1 MLKTAFK
8 FIRYDRAKSFGA
20 LAGIV
25 ISVFLVGQQAGI
37 FIFLTDAMRSI
48 VDNNK
53 GYIWVTD
60 ETTNNANQ
68 LSLLDV
74 RKGYEIGSLP
84 GVDRVFPVV
93 VAGAGAKFANGTTS
107 GFSLIGSQAPDFV
120 GGPWRLYTAKP
131 QDMLPEGALVTDF
144 YDAKALGGLK
154 PGDYFEVNG
163 KKVYNAGLTRGA
175 RSFGGGLLAF
185 TTIERARYL
194 ANIPTNRVSFYLVKP
209 KSGVPESAVIQ
220 QINQSITGV
229 RAWNADAL
237 SQTTVKTVLAT
248 NGIAA
253 SFGSLIGFAIISGLV
268 IIGLTLYSAAID
280 RIKDYGTLKAI
291 GATNGYVSCLIL
303 TQATLFAL
311 VGYVV
316 GRGMV
321 EGFRQGIAQAGT
333 LFFFPLWFE
342 YALFV
347 VTIIISLG
355 GSVFAIRRINALEPA
370 TVFRG

>member
-1 MLKTAFK
+1 MFRTAFK
-8 FIRYDRAKSFGA
+8 FMRYDVAKSLGA

-25 ISVFLVGQQAGI
+25 ISVFLVAQQAGI

-60 ETTNNANQ
+60 ETTTNANQ
-68 LSLLDV
+68 LSQLDV
-74 RKGYEIGSLP
+74 RKGYEISSLP
-84 GVDRVFPVV
+84 GVARAYPVV
-93 VAGAGAKFANGTTS
+93 VASAGAKFTNGTTG
-107 GFSLIGSQAPDFV
+107 GFSLIGSEAPAFV

-131 QDMLPEGALVTDF
+131 QDMIPEGALITDF
-144 YDAKALGGLK
+144 YDAKALGGLQ

-185 TTIERARYL
+185 TTIERARFL
-194 ANIPTNRVSFYLVKP
+194 ANVPTNKVSFYLVKP
-209 KSGVPESAVIQ
+209 KPGVPEDTVIRL
-220 QINQSITGV
+220 INRSINGV
-229 RAWNADAL
+229 RAWNADDL
-237 SQTTVKTVLAT
+237 SQVTVETVLAT

-291 GATNGYVSCLIL
+291 GATNWYVSRLIL
-303 TQATLFAL
+303 TQALLFAV
-311 VGYVV
+311 VGYGI
-316 GRGMV
+316 GRLLA
-321 EGFRQGIAQAGT
+321 EGFRLGIAQSGT
-333 LFFFPLWFE
+333 LFFFPTWFE
-342 YALFV
+342 FALFGITLV
-347 VTIIISLG
+347 ISLG
-355 GSVFAIRRINALEPA
+355 GSIFAIRRINSLEPA

>member
-1 MLKTAFK
+1 MFKTAFK
-8 FIRYDRAKSFGA
+8 FIRYDKAKSFGA

-48 VDNNK
+48 VDNNS

-68 LSLLDV
+68 LSLLDS
-74 RKGYEIGSLP
+74 RIGQELASLP
-84 GVDRVFPVV
+84 GVGRAYPVV
-93 VAGAGAKFANGTTS
+93 LASAGAKFSNGKTG
-107 GFSLIGSQAPDFV
+107 GFQLVGSQAPGFV
-120 GGPWRLYTAKP
+120 GGPWRLFNTNP
-131 QDMLPEGALVTDF
+131 QAMLPDGAIITDF
-144 YDAKALGGLK
+144 YDSPALGDIK

-185 TTIERARYL
+185 TTLERARYL
-194 ANIPTNRVSFYLVKP
+194 GNVPTNKVSFYLVKRRVNA
-209 KSGVPESAVIQ
+209 SETTVIQ
-220 QINQSITGV
+220 QINGNLNGV
-229 RAWNADAL
+229 RAWNAGQL
-237 SQTTVKTVLAT
+237 STVTVKTVLAT

-291 GATNGYVSCLIL
+291 GATNGYVSRLIL
-303 TQATLFAL
+303 TQAFLFSL

-321 EGFRQGIAQAGT
+321 EGFRQGIAQSGT
-333 LFFFPLWFE
+333 LFFFPVWFE
-342 YALFV
+342 YALFF
-347 VTIIISLG
+347 VTLLISLG
-355 GSVFAIRRINALEPA
+355 GSVFAIRRINSLEPA

>member
-1 MLKTAFK
+1 MLRTAFK
-8 FIRYDRAKSFGA
+8 FIRYDRAKSLGA

-60 ETTNNANQ
+60 ETTTNANQ
-68 LSLLDV
+68 LSQLDV
-74 RKGYEIGSLP
+74 RKGYEIASLP
-84 GVDRVFPVV
+84 GVERAYPVV
-93 VAGAGAKFANGTTS
+93 IAGAGAKFTNGTTS
-107 GFSLIGSQAPDFV
+107 GFSLIGSEAPAFV

-131 QDMLPEGALVTDF
+131 QDMVPEGAVLTDF
-144 YDAKALGGLK
+144 YDANALGNLK
-154 PGDYFEVNG
+154 PGDYFEING

-194 ANIPTNRVSFYLVKP
+194 ANVPTNRVSFYLVKP
-209 KSGVPESAVIQ
+209 KAGISESAVIQ
-220 QINQSITGV
+220 QINRSITGV
-229 RAWNADAL
+229 RAWNAQEL
-237 SQTTVKTVLAT
+237 STTTVKTVLAT

-291 GATNGYVSCLIL
+291 GATNGYVSRLIL
-303 TQATLFAL
+303 TQALLFAL

-316 GRGMV
+316 GRLLV
-321 EGFRQGIAQAGT
+321 EGFRQGIAQSGT
-333 LFFFPLWFE
+333 LFFFPVWFE
-342 YALFV
+342 YTLFV
-347 VTIIISLG
+347 VTILISLG
-355 GSVFAIRRINALEPA
+355 GSVFAIRRINSLEPA

>member
-1 MLKTAFK
+1 MFRTAYK
-8 FIRYDRAKSFGA
+8 FIRYDKAKSLGA

-25 ISVFLVGQQAGI
+25 ISVFLVGQQAGL
-37 FIFLTDAMRSI
+37 FIFLTDAMRSL

-60 ETTNNANQ
+60 ETTTNANQ
-68 LSLLDV
+68 LSLLDT
-74 RKGYEIGSLP
+74 RKGNEIASLP
-84 GVDRVFPVV
+84 GVERVYPVV
-93 VAGAGAKFANGTTS
+93 VATVGAKFANGKTS
-107 GFSLIGSQAPDFV
+107 GMALVGSQAPGFV

-131 QDMLPEGALVTDF
+131 QDMLPDGAIITDF
-144 YDAKALGGLK
+144 YDAKAHGGLK
-154 PGDYFEVNG
+154 PGDYFEING

-194 ANIPTNRVSFYLVKP
+194 GNVSTNKVSFYLVRHKP
-209 KSGVPESAVIQ
+209 GVTETSVIQ
-220 QINQSITGV
+220 AINGSINGV

-237 SQTTVKTVLAT
+237 SETTVRTVLAT

-291 GATNGYVSCLIL
+291 GATNGYISRLIL
-303 TQATLFAL
+303 MQAFLFAV
-311 VGYVV
+311 VGFVV
-316 GRGMV
+316 GRGLV
-321 EGFRQGIAQAGT
+321 EGFRYGIAQSGT
-333 LFFFPLWFE
+333 LFYFPGWFDF
-342 YALFV
+342 ALFA
-347 VTIIISLG
+347 VTILISLG
-355 GSVFAIRRINALEPA
+355 GSVFAIRRINSLEPA

>member
-1 MLKTAFK
+1 MFRTALN
-8 FIRYDRAKSFGA
+8 FIRYDKAKSFGA
-20 LAGIV
+20 LAGII

-48 VDNNK
+48 VDNNT

-68 LSLLDV
+68 LSLLDT
-74 RKGYEIGSLP
+74 RIGNQVASLP
-84 GVDRVFPVV
+84 GIERVYPVV
-93 VAGAGAKFANGTTS
+93 LAGVGAKFANGETS
-107 GFSLIGSQAPDFV
+107 GFQLVGSQAPAFV
-120 GGPWRLYTAKP
+120 GGPWRLYNTDPKA
-131 QDMLPEGALVTDF
+131 MLPDGAIITDF
-144 YDAKALGGLK
+144 YDSPALGDIR

-185 TTIERARYL
+185 TTLERARYL
-194 ANIPTNRVSFYLVKP
+194 GNVPTNKVSFYLVKP
-209 KSGVPESAVIQ
+209 RANVPEAQVIGL
-220 QINQSITGV
+220 INSSINGV
-229 RAWNADAL
+229 RAWNAEAL
-237 SQTTVKTVLAT
+237 SETTVKTVLAT

-291 GATNGYVSCLIL
+291 GATNGYVSRLIL
-303 TQATLFAL
+303 TQALLFAV
-311 VGYVV
+311 VGYVI

-321 EGFRQGIAQAGT
+321 EGFRQGIAQSGT
-333 LFFFPLWFE
+333 LFFFPVWFE
-342 YALFV
+342 YALFF
-347 VTIIISLG
+347 VTLLISVG
-355 GSVFAIRRINALEPA
+355 GSVFAIRRINSLEPA

>member
-1 MLKTAFK
+1 MLRTAFK
-8 FIRYDRAKSFGA
+8 FIRYDKAKSFGA

-48 VDNNK
+48 VDNNR

-60 ETTNNANQ
+60 ETTTNANQ

-74 RKGYEIGSLP
+74 RKGNEIASLP
-84 GVDRVFPVV
+84 GVERVYPVV
-93 VAGAGAKFANGTTS
+93 IAGAGAKFANGETG
-107 GFSLIGSQAPDFV
+107 GFSLIGSQAPNFV

-131 QDMLPEGALVTDF
+131 QDMLPDGALITDF

-194 ANIPTNRVSFYLVKP
+194 ANVPTNKVSFYLVKP
-209 KSGVPESAVIQ
+209 KPGVAESKVIQ
-220 QINQSITGV
+220 VINRSINGV
-229 RAWNADAL
+229 RAWNAQEL
-237 SQTTVKTVLAT
+237 STTTVKTVLAT

-291 GATNGYVSCLIL
+291 GATNGYVSRLIM
-303 TQATLFAL
+303 TQALLFAI
-311 VGYVV
+311 VGYTV
-316 GRGMV
+316 GRFMV
-321 EGFRQGIAQAGT
+321 EGFRLGIAESGT
-333 LFFFPLWFE
+333 LFYFPVWFE

-347 VTIIISLG
+347 VTLVISLG
-355 GSVFAIRRINALEPA
+355 GSVFAIRRIISLEPA
-370 TVFRG
+370 SVFRG

>member
-1 MLKTAFK
+1 MLRTAFN
-8 FIRYDRAKSFGA
+8 FIRYDRPKSIGA

-37 FIFLTDAMRSI
+37 FIFLTDAMKSI
-48 VDNNK
+48 VANNS

-60 ETTNNANQ
+60 ETTTNANQ
-68 LSLLDV
+68 VSPLDV
-74 RKGYEIGSLP
+74 RIGQEIASLP
-84 GVDRVFPVV
+84 GVERVYPVV
-93 VAGAGAKFANGTTS
+93 IGAGGAKFANGTTG
-107 GFSLIGSQAPDFV
+107 GFSVVGSQAPDFV

-131 QDMLPEGALVTDF
+131 GDMLPEGAVITDF
-144 YDAKALGGLK
+144 YDSKALGGLQ
-154 PGDYFEVNG
+154 PGDYFEING
-163 KKVYNAGLTRGA
+163 KKVYNAGLTRGT

-194 ANIPTNRVSFYLVKP
+194 TNFRSDRVSFYLVKQ
-209 KSGVPESAVIQ
+209 KAGIVPDSVIRA
-220 QINQSITGV
+220 INRSINGV
-229 RAWNADAL
+229 RAWDAAVL
-237 SQTTVKTVLAT
+237 AETTVNTVLAT

-291 GATNGYVSCLIL
+291 GATNGYVSKLIL
-303 TQATLFAL
+303 SQALLFAL
-311 VGYVV
+311 VGYAV

-321 EGFRQGIAQAGT
+321 EGFRQGIAQSGT

-342 YALFV
+342 FALFF
-347 VTIIISLG
+347 VTLFIALG
-355 GSVFAIRRINALEPA
+355 GSLFAIRRINSLEPA

>member
-1 MLKTAFK
+1 MFRTAYK
-8 FIRYDRAKSFGA
+8 FIRYDKAKSLGA

-25 ISVFLVGQQAGI
+25 ISVFLVGQQAGL
-37 FIFLTDAMRSI
+37 FIFLTDAMRSL

-60 ETTNNANQ
+60 ETTTNANQ
-68 LSLLDV
+68 LSLLDT
-74 RKGYEIGSLP
+74 RKGNEIASLP
-84 GVDRVFPVV
+84 GVERVYPVV
-93 VAGAGAKFANGTTS
+93 VATVGAKFANGKTS
-107 GFSLIGSQAPDFV
+107 GLALIGSQAPGFV

-131 QDMLPEGALVTDF
+131 QDMLPDGAIITDF
-144 YDAKALGGLK
+144 YDAKAHGGLK

-194 ANIPTNRVSFYLVKP
+194 GNVSTNKVSFYLVKHKP
-209 KSGVPESAVIQ
+209 GVTEASVIQ
-220 QINQSITGV
+220 AINQSINGV

-237 SQTTVKTVLAT
+237 SETTVRTVLAT

-291 GATNGYVSCLIL
+291 GATNGYISRLIL
-303 TQATLFAL
+303 MQAFLFAV
-311 VGYVV
+311 VGFVV
-316 GRGMV
+316 GRGLV
-321 EGFRQGIAQAGT
+321 EGFRYGIAQSGT
-333 LFFFPLWFE
+333 LFYFPGWFDF
-342 YALFV
+342 ALFA
-347 VTIIISLG
+347 VTILISLG
-355 GSVFAIRRINALEPA
+355 GSVFAIRRINSLEPA

>member
-1 MLKTAFK
+1 MLKTAFR
-8 FIRYDRAKSFGA
+8 FIKYDRPKSIGA

-37 FIFLTDAMRSI
+37 FIFLTDAMKSI
-48 VDNNK
+48 VANNN

-60 ETTNNANQ
+60 ETTTNANQ
-68 LSLLDV
+68 LSQLDV
-74 RKGYEIGSLP
+74 RKGYEIRSLP
-84 GVDRVFPVV
+84 GVERVYPVV
-93 VAGAGAKFANGTTS
+93 IAGAGAKFANGTTS
-107 GFSLIGSQAPDFV
+107 GFSLVGSEAPAFV
-120 GGPWRLYTAKP
+120 GGPWRLYGSRP
-131 QDMLPEGALVTDF
+131 EDMLPEGAVITDF

-154 PGDYFEVNG
+154 PGDYFEING

-194 ANIPTNRVSFYLVKP
+194 ANVPTNKVSFYLVEWKN
-209 KSGVPESAVIQ
+209 GVSPDSVIAA
-220 QINQSITGV
+220 INRSINGV
-229 RAWNADAL
+229 RAWNADDLA
-237 SQTTVKTVLAT
+237 QTTVRTVLET

-291 GATNGYVSCLIL
+291 GATNGYVSRLIL
-303 TQATLFAL
+303 MQALLFAV
-311 VGYVV
+311 VGYIV

-321 EGFRQGIAQAGT
+321 EGFRQGIAQSGT
-333 LFFFPLWFE
+333 LFFFPMWFE

-347 VTIIISLG
+347 ITLFIALG
-355 GSVFAIRRINALEPA
+355 GSLFAIRRINSLEPA
-370 TVFRG
+370 AVFRG

>member
-1 MLKTAFK
+1 MLRTAFK
-8 FIRYDRAKSFGA
+8 FIRYDVAKSFGA

-37 FIFLTDAMRSI
+37 FIFLTDAMRSV
-48 VDNNK
+48 VDNNS

-60 ETTNNANQ
+60 EITTNANQ
-68 LSLLDV
+68 LSLLDI

-84 GVDRVFPVV
+84 GVAQVYPVV
-93 VAGAGAKFANGTTS
+93 IASAGAKFADGTTS
-107 GFSLIGSQAPDFV
+107 GFSLVGAQAPAFV

-131 QDMLPEGALVTDF
+131 QDMIPDGAVITDF
-144 YDAKALGGLK
+144 YDAKALGDLK
-154 PGDYFEVNG
+154 PGEYFEING

-194 ANIPTNRVSFYLVKP
+194 ANVPTDKVSFYLVK
-209 KSGVPESAVIQ
+209 SGAGEPESAVIRD
-220 QINQSITGV
+220 INRRINGV
-229 RAWNADAL
+229 RAWNAQDL

-253 SFGSLIGFAIISGLV
+253 SFGSLIGFAIVSGLI

-291 GATNGYVSCLIL
+291 GATNGYVSRLIL
-303 TQATLFAL
+303 TQALLFAL

-316 GRGMV
+316 GRLMV

-333 LFFFPLWFE
+333 LFFFPIWFE
-342 YALFV
+342 VALFV
-347 VTIIISLG
+347 VTLVISIG
-355 GSVFAIRRINALEPA
+355 GCVFAIRRINSLEPA

>member
-1 MLKTAFK
+1 MMFRTAFK
-8 FIRYDRAKSFGA
+8 FIRYDKAKSFGA

-37 FIFLTDAMRSI
+37 FIFLSDAMRSI

-60 ETTNNANQ
+60 ETTTNANQ
-68 LSLLDV
+68 LSLLDT
-74 RKGYEIGSLP
+74 RKGNEIASLP
-84 GVDRVFPVV
+84 GVERVYPVV
-93 VAGAGAKFANGTTS
+93 IAGAGAKFANGKTS
-107 GFSLIGSQAPDFV
+107 GFSLIGSQAPAFV

-131 QDMLPEGALVTDF
+131 HDMLPEGALITDF
-144 YDAKALGGLK
+144 YDANALGGLK

-194 ANIPTNRVSFYLVKP
+194 GNVPTNKVSFYLVKH
-209 KSGVPESAVIQ
+209 KAGVSEASVIAA
-220 QINQSITGV
+220 INRGINGV
-229 RAWNADAL
+229 RAWNADDL
-237 SQTTVKTVLAT
+237 SQTTLKTVLAT
-248 NGIAA
+248 NGIAV
-253 SFGSLIGFAIISGLV
+253 SFGSLVGFAIISGLV

-291 GATNGYVSCLIL
+291 GATNGYVSRLIL
-303 TQATLFAL
+303 TQALLFAV
-311 VGYVV
+311 VGYVL

-321 EGFRQGIAQAGT
+321 EGFRAGIAQSGT
-333 LFFFPLWFE
+333 LFFFPIWFE
-342 YALFV
+342 YALFG
-347 VTIIISLG
+347 VTLLISLG
-355 GSVFAIRRINALEPA
+355 GSIFAIRRINSLEPA
-370 TVFRG
+370 TVFR

>member
-1 MLKTAFK
+1 MFRTAFK
-8 FIRYDRAKSFGA
+8 FIRYDKAKSFGA

-48 VDNNK
+48 VDNNT

-60 ETTNNANQ
+60 ETTTNANQ

-74 RKGYEIGSLP
+74 RKGNEIASLP

-93 VAGAGAKFANGTTS
+93 IAGAGAKFANGTTS

-131 QDMLPEGALVTDF
+131 QDMLPEGALITDF
-144 YDAKALGGLK
+144 YDAPALGDLK
-154 PGDYFEVNG
+154 PGDYFEING

-194 ANIPTNRVSFYLVKP
+194 ANVPTDKVSFYLVRP
-209 KSGVPESAVIQ
+209 KAGVSEVSVISA
-220 QINQSITGV
+220 INRGINGV
-229 RAWNADAL
+229 RAWNAKDL
-237 SQTTVKTVLAT
+237 STTTVKTVLAT

-291 GATNGYVSCLIL
+291 GATNGYVSRLIL
-303 TQATLFAL
+303 TQALLFAV
-311 VGYVV
+311 VGYVL
-316 GRGMV
+316 GRLMV
-321 EGFRQGIAQAGT
+321 EGFRAGIAQSGT
-333 LFFFPLWFE
+333 LFFFPIWFE

-347 VTIIISLG
+347 VTLLISLG
-355 GSVFAIRRINALEPA
+355 GSVFAIRRINSLEPA

>member
-1 MLKTAFK
+1 MFRTAYK
-8 FIRYDRAKSFGA
+8 FIRYDKAKSLGA

-25 ISVFLVGQQAGI
+25 ISVFLVGQQAGL

-60 ETTNNANQ
+60 ETTTNANQ
-68 LSLLDV
+68 LSLLDT
-74 RKGYEIGSLP
+74 RKGNEIASLP
-84 GVDRVFPVV
+84 GVERVYPVV
-93 VAGAGAKFANGTTS
+93 VATVGAKFANGKTS
-107 GFSLIGSQAPDFV
+107 GLALIGSQAPGFV

-131 QDMLPEGALVTDF
+131 QDMLPDGAIITDF
-144 YDAKALGGLK
+144 YDAKAHGGLK

-194 ANIPTNRVSFYLVKP
+194 GNVSTNKVSFYLVKHKP
-209 KSGVPESAVIQ
+209 GVTEASVIQ
-220 QINQSITGV
+220 AINQSINGV

-237 SQTTVKTVLAT
+237 SETTVRTVLAT

-291 GATNGYVSCLIL
+291 GATNGYISRLIL
-303 TQATLFAL
+303 MQAFLFAV
-311 VGYVV
+311 VGFVV
-316 GRGMV
+316 GRGLV
-321 EGFRQGIAQAGT
+321 EGFRYGIAQSGT
-333 LFFFPLWFE
+333 LFYFPGWFDF
-342 YALFV
+342 ALFA
-347 VTIIISLG
+347 VTILISLG
-355 GSVFAIRRINALEPA
+355 GSVFAIRRINSLEPA

>member
-1 MLKTAFK
+1 MFRTAFK
-8 FIRYDRAKSFGA
+8 FIRYDKAKSFGA

-48 VDNNK
+48 VDNNT

-60 ETTNNANQ
+60 ETTTNANQ

-74 RKGYEIGSLP
+74 RKGYEIASLP

-93 VAGAGAKFANGTTS
+93 IAGAGAKFANGTTS

-131 QDMLPEGALVTDF
+131 QDMLPEGALITDF
-144 YDAKALGGLK
+144 YDAPALGDLK
-154 PGDYFEVNG
+154 PGDYFEING

-194 ANIPTNRVSFYLVKP
+194 ANVPTDKVSFYLVRP
-209 KSGVPESAVIQ
+209 KAGVSEASVISA
-220 QINQSITGV
+220 INRGINGV
-229 RAWNADAL
+229 RAWNAKDL
-237 SQTTVKTVLAT
+237 STTTVKTVLAT

-291 GATNGYVSCLIL
+291 GATNGYVSRLIL
-303 TQATLFAL
+303 TQALLFAV
-311 VGYVV
+311 VGYVL
-316 GRGMV
+316 GRLMV
-321 EGFRQGIAQAGT
+321 EGFRAGIAQSGT
-333 LFFFPLWFE
+333 LFFFPIWFE

-347 VTIIISLG
+347 VTLLISLG
-355 GSVFAIRRINALEPA
+355 GSVFAIRRINSLEPA

>member
-1 MLKTAFK
+1 MFNTAFK
-8 FIRYDRAKSFGA
+8 FIRYDKAKSFGA

-60 ETTNNANQ
+60 ETTTNANQ
-68 LSLLDV
+68 LSLLDTRV
-74 RKGYEIGSLP
+74 GNEVASLP
-84 GVDRVFPVV
+84 GVERVYPVV
-93 VAGAGAKFANGTTS
+93 VASAGAKFANGGTS
-107 GFSLIGSQAPDFV
+107 GFSLVGSQAPRFV
-120 GGPWRLYTAKP
+120 GGPWRLYNTDPKV
-131 QDMLPEGALVTDF
+131 MLPDGALITDF
-144 YDAKALGGLK
+144 YDAKALANLK
-154 PGDYFEVNG
+154 LGDYFEVNG

-185 TTIERARYL
+185 TTLERARYL
-194 ANIPTNRVSFYLVKP
+194 GNVPTNKVSFYLVKHRP
-209 KSGVPESAVIQ
+209 NVSEAAVID
-220 QINQSITGV
+220 QINRSINGV
-229 RAWNADAL
+229 RAWNAGAL
-237 SQTTVKTVLAT
+237 STTTVRTVLAT

-291 GATNGYVSCLIL
+291 GATNGYVSRLIL
-303 TQATLFAL
+303 TQALLFAV

-333 LFFFPLWFE
+333 LFYFPVWFE

-347 VTIIISLG
+347 VTLIISLG
-355 GSVFAIRRINALEPA
+355 GSVFAIRRINSLEPA

>member
-1 MLKTAFK
+1 MFRTAFK
-8 FIRYDRAKSFGA
+8 FIRYDKAKSFGA

-60 ETTNNANQ
+60 ETTTNANQ
-68 LSLLDV
+68 LSLLDT
-74 RKGYEIGSLP
+74 RLGNEIASLP
-84 GVDRVFPVV
+84 GVERVYPVV
-93 VAGAGAKFANGTTS
+93 VAAAGAKFANGKTS
-107 GFSLIGSQAPDFV
+107 GFSLVGAQAPAFV
-120 GGPWRLYTAKP
+120 GGPWRLYNTQTDA
-131 QDMLPEGALVTDF
+131 MLPEGAVITDF
-144 YDAKALGGLK
+144 YDSKALGGLK
-154 PGDYFEVNG
+154 SGEYFEING
-163 KKVYNAGLTRGA
+163 KKVFNAGLTRGA

-185 TTIERARYL
+185 TTLERARYL
-194 ANIPTNRVSFYLVKP
+194 GNVPTNKVSFYLVKR
-209 KSGVPESAVIQ
+209 KANVPEANVIGL
-220 QINQSITGV
+220 INGSINGV
-229 RAWNADAL
+229 RAWNAEQL
-237 SQTTVKTVLAT
+237 SSTTVKTVLST

-253 SFGSLIGFAIISGLV
+253 SFGSLIGFAVISGLV

-291 GATNGYVSCLIL
+291 GATNGYVSRLIL
-303 TQATLFAL
+303 MQALLFAV

-321 EGFRQGIAQAGT
+321 EGFRFGIAQSGT
-333 LFFFPLWFE
+333 LFYFPGWFD
-342 YALFV
+342 YALFG
-347 VTIIISLG
+347 VTLLISLG
-355 GSVFAIRRINALEPA
+355 GSVFAIRRINSLEPA

>member
-1 MLKTAFK
+1 MFRTAYK
-8 FIRYDRAKSFGA
+8 FIRYDKAKSLGA

-25 ISVFLVGQQAGI
+25 ISVFLVGQQAGL

-60 ETTNNANQ
+60 ETTTNANQ
-68 LSLLDV
+68 LSLLDT
-74 RKGYEIGSLP
+74 RKGNEIASLP
-84 GVDRVFPVV
+84 GVERVYPVV
-93 VAGAGAKFANGTTS
+93 VATVGAKFANGKTS
-107 GFSLIGSQAPDFV
+107 GLALIGSQAPGFV

-131 QDMLPEGALVTDF
+131 QDMLPDGAIITDF
-144 YDAKALGGLK
+144 YDAKAHGGLK

-194 ANIPTNRVSFYLVKP
+194 SNVSTNKVSFYLVKHKP
-209 KSGVPESAVIQ
+209 GVTEASVIQ
-220 QINQSITGV
+220 AINGSINGV

-237 SQTTVKTVLAT
+237 SETTVRTVLAT

-291 GATNGYVSCLIL
+291 GATNGYISRLIL
-303 TQATLFAL
+303 MQAFLFAV
-311 VGYVV
+311 VGFVV
-316 GRGMV
+316 GRGLV
-321 EGFRQGIAQAGT
+321 EGFRYGIAQSGT
-333 LFFFPLWFE
+333 LFYFPGWFDF
-342 YALFV
+342 ALFA
-347 VTIIISLG
+347 VTILISLG
-355 GSVFAIRRINALEPA
+355 GSVFAIRRINSLEPA

>member
-1 MLKTAFK
+1 MFSIAIR
-8 FIRYDRAKSFGA
+8 FIRYDVAKSFGA
-20 LAGIV
+20 LAGII
-25 ISVFLVGQQAGI
+25 ISVFLIGQQAGV

-60 ETTNNANQ
+60 ETTTNANQ
-68 LSLLDV
+68 LSPLDV
-74 RKGYEIGSLP
+74 RKGYEISSLP
-84 GVDRVFPVV
+84 GVERAYPVV
-93 VAGAGAKFANGTTS
+93 VAAVGAKFANGTT
-107 GFSLIGSQAPDFV
+107 GGLSLIGSEAPAFV
-120 GGPWRLYTAKP
+120 GGPWRLYTAKNE
-131 QDMLPEGALVTDF
+131 DMIPDGALITDY
-144 YDAKALGGLK
+144 YDSKAQGNLK

-175 RSFGGGLLAF
+175 RSFGGGLLSF

-194 ANIPTNRVSFYLVKP
+194 GNVPTTQVSFYLVKP
-209 KSGVPESAVIQ
+209 KKGVAESSVIQ
-220 QINQSITGV
+220 QINQSINGV
-229 RAWNADAL
+229 RAWNADEL

-291 GATNGYVSCLIL
+291 GATNGYVTRLIL
-303 TQATLFAL
+303 TQALLFAIL
-311 VGYVV
+311 GFII
-316 GRGMV
+316 GRLLV
-321 EGFRQGIAQAGT
+321 EGFRIGIAKSGT
-333 LFFFPLWFE
+333 LFYFPGWFE
-342 YALFV
+342 YALFAI
-347 VTIIISLG
+347 TLIISLG
-355 GSVFAIRRINALEPA
+355 GCVFAIRRINSLEPA

>member
-1 MLKTAFK
+1 MFRTAFK
-8 FIRYDRAKSFGA
+8 FIRYDKAKSFGA

-48 VDNNK
+48 VDNNL

-60 ETTNNANQ
+60 ETTTNANQ
-68 LSLLDV
+68 LSLLDTRV
-74 RKGYEIGSLP
+74 GYEIASLP
-84 GVDRVFPVV
+84 GVERAYPVV
-93 VAGAGAKFANGTTS
+93 IASAGAKFADGTTS

-131 QDMLPEGALVTDF
+131 QDMIPEGALVTDF

-185 TTIERARYL
+185 TTLERARYL
-194 ANIPTNRVSFYLVKP
+194 GNVPTDKVSFYLVKP
-209 KSGVPESAVIQ
+209 KAGVPEDSVIRA
-220 QINQSITGV
+220 INRSINGV
-229 RAWNADAL
+229 RAWNAKDL
-237 SQTTVKTVLAT
+237 STTTVKTVLAT

-291 GATNGYVSCLIL
+291 GATNGYVSRLIL
-303 TQATLFAL
+303 TQALLFAV

-316 GRGMV
+316 GRLMV
-321 EGFRQGIAQAGT
+321 EGFRQGIAQSGT
-333 LFFFPLWFE
+333 LFFFPVWFE
-342 YALFV
+342 YTLFV
-347 VTIIISLG
+347 VTLVISLG
-355 GSVFAIRRINALEPA
+355 GSVFAIRRINSLEPA